1 VPPHLQ
7 AHLSNLAFQQSVR
20 AAAVIMRCANVR
32 SGHAAKGHQLSDG
45 RVFAR
50 GSYQSSFFYET
61 NRKEILDDIF
71 MSFHQFMS
79 KLSQMVRQDIN
90 QLTAASIIHRDDALA
105 AYYPYNEDSELGGMR
120 YTSFCI
126 CCLFGIPEALMP
138 CGHMLCRECIQ
149 VYGRKKGQILI
160 DVLQCPL
167 EVKQNTRPHSRSVRN
182 PNLETRY
189 GRKAEKRLLVKQ
201 WMLAVLLLSVAD
213 SVLF

>member
-1 VPPHLQ
+1 
-7 AHLSNLAFQQSVR
+7 
-20 AAAVIMRCANVR
+20 MRCANVR

-160 DVLQCPL
+160 DVLECPL